1 VGAKKN
7 YGKVRQFIPGGRK
20 IIVGSKISYIY
31 SSRKSVVNF
40 DNKINYNFF
49 PLQECWTYE
58 QSVGVSAC
66 INNEVSVRLYSN
78 FHLATVTVLKW
89 S

>member
-1 VGAKKN
+1 ME
-7 YGKVRQFIPGGRK
+7 KVRQFIPAGRK
-20 IIVGSKISYIY
+20 IIFGSTISYIY

-40 DNKINYNFF
+40 DNKINYNFVS
-49 PLQECWTYE
+49 LQKFWAYE
-58 QSVGVSAC
+58 QSVCVSAC
-66 INNEVSVRLYSN
+66 IHNEVSGRLYTN